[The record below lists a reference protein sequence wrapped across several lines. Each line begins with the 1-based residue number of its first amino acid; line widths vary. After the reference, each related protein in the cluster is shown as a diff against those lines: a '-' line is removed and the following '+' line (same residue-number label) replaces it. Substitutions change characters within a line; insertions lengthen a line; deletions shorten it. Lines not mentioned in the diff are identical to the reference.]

1 MDLVPFLKDCQQ
13 LTAITSCYTAVH
25 QPSQT
30 HQGHVE
36 QKMGNLACKQAFLLG
51 QGVRAVKL
59 DLGRDSGHLAS
70 LFSSRSIH
78 EFGFLVKLLAQ
89 SCVDIFSINSTWV
102 VHHQRGQLWYA
113 YLYIK
118 QNKCRKK
125 IRCPERDL
133 NPRHPDLMTG
143 ALTTQSYRGNHS
155 GVSQILATK
164 ETSIT
169 IERKTSITSETSDRC
184 WRHCGQFGSLVYA
197 FAKTSW
203 YQLTLKVLVPSE
215 E

>member
-1 MDLVPFLKDCQQ
+1 MDLVPFLKDCQK

-78 EFGFLVKLLAQ
+78 EFGFLVNVQFQKISILPPQEGLEFPGGWGFWKIKKYKEMYEALKYYNFQRGGEVWIFSGTTQCLPAQ
-89 SCVDIFSINSTWV
+89 SYVSTFFNQFT
-102 VHHQRGQLWYA
+102 HPRIILK
-113 YLYIK
+113 YILCCK
-118 QNKCRKK
+118 QSHGK
-125 IRCPERDL
+125 
-133 NPRHPDLMTG
+133 
-143 ALTTQSYRGNHS
+143 
-155 GVSQILATK
+155 
-164 ETSIT
+164 
-169 IERKTSITSETSDRC
+169 
-184 WRHCGQFGSLVYA
+184 
-197 FAKTSW
+197 
-203 YQLTLKVLVPSE
+203 
-215 E
+215 